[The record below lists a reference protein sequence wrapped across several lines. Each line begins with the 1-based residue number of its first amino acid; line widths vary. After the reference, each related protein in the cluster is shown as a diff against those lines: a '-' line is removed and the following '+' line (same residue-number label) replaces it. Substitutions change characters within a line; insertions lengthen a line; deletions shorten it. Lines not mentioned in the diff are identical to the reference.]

1 MNEQRSVKEE
11 LHPPSAGW
19 RLLNVSVGGWAVV
32 LWSPL
37 PCPCNLPPRSDT
49 PLCFTPGHDLPASLL
64 PPFPPLLSLV
74 WYSPPPRSVW
84 EELFKWKKRRKKYM
98 YYYINLKKKKKE
110 KEKKDYREL
119 EIKVEVLLWNAEVM
133 HYMEFRRWRC
143 TGNLL
148 ILYILNL
155 KIWKSDRQI
164 KDKINLLWCGRS
176 DVVLWRRRS
185 NSQPLGFHCL
195 TCSCGFRKRV
205 TDILLWLTTTQL

>member
-1 MNEQRSVKEE
+1 MGGGAVISAAMPLQPSPPFWHPALFHPWSRSPRLPSTSVSSPPEPGVVFASSPICLGRALQVKE
-11 LHPPSAGW
+11 
-19 RLLNVSVGGWAVV
+19 
-32 LWSPL
+32 
-37 PCPCNLPPRSDT
+37 
-49 PLCFTPGHDLPASLL
+49 
-64 PPFPPLLSLV
+64 
-74 WYSPPPRSVW
+74 
-84 EELFKWKKRRKKYM
+84 KKKKYM

-133 HYMEFRRWRC
+133 HYMEFQRWRC

-195 TCSCGFRKRV
+195 TCSCGFRKTCHRYSVV
-205 TDILLWLTTTQL
+205 TDNNTTVGQVASSRRQHFV